1 VKAGVKMYQ
10 RTEHRG
16 NYDIITTVDNNGN
29 YEQVA
34 KWLDGT
40 ITSHCKMN
48 VLKIGWSSVKEFLRE
63 RKGFVAI

>member
-1 VKAGVKMYQ
+1 MYQ

-16 NYDIITTVDNNGN
+16 GYDIITTVDNNGN
-29 YEQVA
+29 CEQVT